1 MSTQAPSILGEP
13 FFAESIVK
21 SNSLYQNKCVPS
33 YFSKLD
39 EVIKGFHNLNLIIIG
54 GRPCMGCRTLALT
67 MACRQAWENHKVAC
81 FFMSFSEHSLTDRV
95 QRIYNAY
102 EKPSSAPHPFFYI
115 DYKLDTVKLRNEV
128 ERLKREENIEAVYV
142 ESVQMIGVKEQTD
155 MLLQAGSAAKALWE
169 ISREFDIPVIALSSL
184 SRGPEYRGGER
195 RPLLCDLRTTSTL
208 EMYADKVLL
217 LYRPA
222 YYGMM
227 CDELGNP
234 TIDVVEVNVVK
245 NSNGAIESGI
255 NLKFDHTI
263 SVFVD
268 EVHLLNIQPKMATR
282 KES

>member
-39 EVIKGFHNLNLIIIG
+39 EVIKGFLNSNLIIIG

-95 QRIYNAY
+95 RRIYNAY
-102 EKPSSAPHPFFYI
+102 EKPSTAPHPFFYI

-169 ISREFDIPVIALSSL
+169 ISREFDIPVIALSTL
-184 SRGPEYRGGER
+184 SRAPEHRCYF
-195 RPLLCDLRTTSTL
+195 PLRLSDLRESSAI
-208 EMYADKVLL
+208 EMYADVVLL
-217 LYRPA
+217 VARPE
-222 YYGMM
+222 YYGLLI
-227 CDELGNP
+227 DENGNSLIGVAKLEVAKNVNGK
-234 TIDVVEVNVVK
+234 TTNVELMFDKSSVVFKDLIRPVFW
-245 NSNGAIESGI
+245 SNIAA
-255 NLKFDHTI
+255 
-263 SVFVD
+263 
-268 EVHLLNIQPKMATR
+268 Q

>member
-184 SRGPEYRGGER
+184 SRAPLYRGGYPSPR
-195 RPLLCDLRTTSTL
+195 LCDLRESSAI
-208 EMYADKVLL
+208 EMYADVVLL
-217 LYRPA
+217 IDRPE
-222 YYGMM
+222 YYGLLI
-227 CDELGNP
+227 DENGNSL
-234 TIDVVEVNVVK
+234 IGVAKVEVAKNVNGKTTNVELMFDK
-245 NSNGAIESGI
+245 SSVVFKDLIRPVFWSNIAA
-255 NLKFDHTI
+255 
-263 SVFVD
+263 
-268 EVHLLNIQPKMATR
+268 Q